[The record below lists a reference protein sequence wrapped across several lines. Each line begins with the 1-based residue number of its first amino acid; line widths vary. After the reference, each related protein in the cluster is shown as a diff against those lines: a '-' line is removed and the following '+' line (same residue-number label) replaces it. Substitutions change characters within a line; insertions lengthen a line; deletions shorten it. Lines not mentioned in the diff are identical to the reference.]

1 MLKKTIFFDL
11 FGVLLGWSITG
22 FKPLKPTSL
31 LQGLSNY
38 HLLYIISNTSN
49 GQINVLKNKFDF
61 FQYFTKIFTSETI
74 GHNKPD
80 LTIFKY
86 ALQEAK
92 TSPNQS
98 IFIDDSLQNTQSAGT
113 LGIVSHHYIG
123 EKELIKFF
131 EDQEILVPNK
141 N

>member
-86 ALQEAK
+86 ALQEICFVSK
-92 TSPNQS
+92 LNFCS
-98 IFIDDSLQNTQSAGT
+98 IIHFPYESIS
-113 LGIVSHHYIG
+113 V
-123 EKELIKFF
+123 K
-131 EDQEILVPNK
+131 
-141 N
+141 